1 MRTRI
6 DLSAIALQIGIYYQL
21 RDDYINLVSRD
32 YHNERGFA
40 EDISEGKYTLAM
52 IYSLTVS
59 PNSGLRGKPMIED
72 TMLETDR

>member
-1 MRTRI
+1 MNAVLLT
-6 DLSAIALQIGIYYQL
+6 DIA
-21 RDDYINLVSRD
+21 
-32 YHNERGFA
+32 
-40 EDISEGKYTLAM
+40 EGKYTLAM